1 MSVHA
6 YHVFGGTVPALT
18 QSVPPNYPDSIMAA
32 LMQLHYT
39 ILCYHYE
46 HSKMQLFTVRP
57 THLNTVNECF
67 VDWQVRGKAGAGWS
81 ADHPEF

>member
-6 YHVFGGTVPALT
+6 YHVFGGTVPSLT

-39 ILCYHYE
+39 ILCYHHE
-46 HSKMQLFTVRP
+46 DSKMQLFTV
-57 THLNTVNECF
+57 LI
-67 VDWQVRGKAGAGWS
+67 
-81 ADHPEF
+81 